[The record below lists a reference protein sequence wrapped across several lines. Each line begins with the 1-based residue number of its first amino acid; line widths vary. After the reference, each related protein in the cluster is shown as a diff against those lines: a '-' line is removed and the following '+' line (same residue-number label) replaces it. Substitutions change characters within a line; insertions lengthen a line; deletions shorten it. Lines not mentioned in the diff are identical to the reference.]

1 MGFFGRAGNFLQN
14 HGRDIA
20 DVVGGLAGG
29 RAEGQQTDITNQ
41 QNQALRELMAWQAQ
55 QQAEQQ
61 RAQLGGERAQFE
73 RDSPN
78 VRFGQ
83 AMRGNFAA
91 NAQDATVDVP
101 DRVRGSLVTY
111 GGGLRPSA
119 FGEGGRAAGRQL
131 AEIGSSRMGQDT
143 FELPTVSQAPRPAG
157 LPQDN
162 WFDKFLEYAGY
173 GAAGA
178 GALGGG
184 RGQ

>member
-1 MGFFGRAGNFLQN
+1 
-14 HGRDIA
+14 
-20 DVVGGLAGG
+20 
-29 RAEGQQTDITNQ
+29 
-41 QNQALRELMAWQAQ
+41 MAWQAQ

-61 RAQLGGERAQFE
+61 RAQLGGQRAAFE

-91 NAQDATVDVP
+91 NAQDVTLDVP
-101 DRVRGSLVTY
+101 DRVKGSLVTY

-157 LPQDN
+157 LPKDN
-162 WFDKFLEYAGY
+162 ALDKLLAIAGP
-173 GAAGA
+173 AAAFG
-178 GALGGG
+178 GALGNRGPQGG
-184 RGQ
+184 GGLVQGGVSPELLRAAVAPQGPLLGQPEDDPFAENIRQRVRFE